1 MNKKSRKQVAEEAIG
16 IGALAQISRNRKI
29 NNLGWLG
36 IYVGVITLIGEL
48 IKIPIKWLIIKPCIF
63 SAKIMWKIMLI
74 VFKYTFIYGSAL
86 FLTIS
91 QYTYK
96 GIKMLNEK
104 YKEKKQV

>member
-1 MNKKSRKQVAEEAIG
+1 MDKKVRNSDIVKEAIG
-16 IGALAQISRNRKI
+16 LGALAQLSRNRKI

-36 IYVGVITLIGEL
+36 IYVGIVTLIGEL
-48 IKIPIKWLIIKPCIF
+48 IKFPIKWLIFKPFVFCT
-63 SAKIMWKIMLI
+63 KIMI
-74 VFKYTFIYGSAL
+74 VFFKYIFIYGSAL

-96 GIKMLNEK
+96 GIIMLFEK

>member
-16 IGALAQISRNRKI
+16 IGALSQLSRNRKI

-36 IYVGVITLIGEL
+36 IYVGVVTLIGEL
-48 IKIPIKWLIIKPCIF
+48 IKIPIKAIYFTLAFI
-63 SAKIMWKIMLI
+63 AKIFWIG
-74 VFKYTFIYGSAL
+74 FKYIFTMSVAISLAL
-86 FLTIS
+86 IQCS
-91 QYTYK
+91 YK